1 MTLAHAIRSDVLRPR
16 HVLTAVE
23 LVVVKKGHEGEAE
36 EGGSGNWESKVRT
49 QLDQKVGHV
58 HCRNMVV
65 CSEFFVFHV
74 AW

>member
-1 MTLAHAIRSDVLRPR
+1 MLRPR

-49 QLDQKVGHV
+49 RLQQGCAIFSSSMH
-58 HCRNMVV
+58 MVV